1 MARRIDETKIERIRE
16 AALEIIS
23 ESGILNCSVAMI
35 AQQANVSVGYL
46 YRHYPSKDEL
56 IAFLLKNSLQI
67 INDKIASLLM
77 EKVSLEDLVY
87 GVTNLVCTTAE
98 EHPAK
103 IKFFI
108 VVFNDFSYEV
118 NSELADQVRL
128 LSQKVIEIYGASGVL
143 KDNLTAADVFTSL
156 IGVPFQY
163 YSIYFKRLFPHN
175 QSTEE
180 IIDHLSNMVLGMIR
194 K

>member
-46 YRHYPSKDEL
+46 YRHYPSKDDL
-56 IAFLLKNSLQI
+56 IAFLLKNSLEV
-67 INDKIASLLM
+67 INDRIASLL
-77 EKVSLEDLVY
+77 EQEVSLEDLVR
-87 GVTNLVCTTAE
+87 GVITLIGETASSE
-98 EHPAK
+98 PAK

-108 VVFNDFSYEV
+108 IVFNDFSYGINPALTE
-118 NSELADQVRL
+118 QVRT
-128 LSQKVIEIYGASGVL
+128 LSQQVIDIYGAKGLLNPQLQAV
-143 KDNLTAADVFTSL
+143 DVFTTL
-156 IGVPFQY
+156 IGMPFQY
-163 YSIYFKRLFPHN
+163 FSVYFKGLFEQKEKDSFIIEHMI
-175 QSTEE
+175 QLALST
-180 IIDHLSNMVLGMIR
+180 IR

>member
-23 ESGILNCSVAMI
+23 DSGILNCSVAMI

-56 IAFLLKNSLQI
+56 IAFLLKNSLEI
-67 INDKIASLLM
+67 INDKIASLLHD
-77 EKVSLEDLVY
+77 KVTLTDLVR
-87 GVTNLVCTTAE
+87 GVITLVGTTAKE
-98 EHPAK
+98 QPAK

-108 VVFNDFSYEV
+108 IVFNDFSYEV
-118 NSELADQVRL
+118 NPDLAEQVRT
-128 LSQKVIEIYGASGVL
+128 LSQKVIDIYGASGDI
-143 KDNLTAADVFTSL
+143 KSNLSAADVFTAL

-163 YSIYFKRLFPHN
+163 FSIYFKGLFTQN
-175 QSTEE
+175 QTDEE
-180 IIDHLSNMVLGMIR
+180 IIDHISNLVLGMIR

>member
-46 YRHYPSKDEL
+46 YRHYPSKDDL
-56 IAFLLKNSLQI
+56 IAFLLKNSLEV
-67 INDKIASLLM
+67 INDRIASLL
-77 EKVSLEDLVY
+77 EQEVSLEDLVR
-87 GVTNLVCTTAE
+87 GVITLIGETAISE
-98 EHPAK
+98 PAK

-108 VVFNDFSYEV
+108 IVFNDFSYGINPALTE
-118 NSELADQVRL
+118 QVRT
-128 LSQKVIEIYGASGVL
+128 LSQQVIDIYGAKGLLNPQLQAV
-143 KDNLTAADVFTSL
+143 DVFTTL
-156 IGVPFQY
+156 IGMPFQY
-163 YSIYFKRLFPHN
+163 FSVYFKGLFEQKETDSFIIEHMI
-175 QSTEE
+175 QLALST
-180 IIDHLSNMVLGMIR
+180 IR